1 MIEVRSSY
9 VVTMAAAEGDL
20 VDVWRQGEEGVWP
33 QAGWNGRIQ
42 QMLHGH
48 AQQSLFVWSSEW
60 GSLSDWEAAMARA
73 RTLPPHV
80 EWSQAIDSRCLYG
93 PKVEAFTILEP
104 SEPLDAAPGRL
115 EVRSAYTVR
124 TERRELARALMCR
137 AGALAGWS
145 GQNQEVLIGGNAESN
160 FVWSSTWAGLSD
172 WEQAMGADDD
182 ELEGWFADWVA
193 LVDRGGTREI
203 FRNQ

>member
-20 VDVWRQGEEGVWP
+20 VDVWRQGRESVWP
-33 QAGWNGRIQ
+33 EAGWNGRIQ

-60 GSLSDWEAAMARA
+60 NSLSDWEAAMARA
-73 RTLPPHV
+73 RALPAHV
-80 EWSQAIDSRCLYG
+80 EWSRAIDSRRLYG
-93 PKVEAFTILEP
+93 PKVEAFTVLEP
-104 SEPLDAAPGRL
+104 SGPLDATPERL

-124 TERRELARALMCR
+124 TERRELARALMRR
-137 AGALAGWS
+137 AGELAGWS
-145 GQNQEVLIGGNAESN
+145 GQNQEVLVGGNTGSN
-160 FVWSSTWAGLSD
+160 FVWSSTWAGLGD
-172 WEQAMGADDD
+172 WEQAMAAGDD

-193 LVDRGGTREI
+193 LVDQGGTREI
-203 FRNQ
+203 YRNQ

>member
-20 VDVWRQGEEGVWP
+20 VDVWRQGKEGVWP

-60 GSLSDWEAAMARA
+60 DSLSDWEAAMARA
-73 RTLPPHV
+73 QTLPPHV

-93 PKVEAFTILEP
+93 PKVEVFTILEP
-104 SEPLDAAPGRL
+104 SEPLDVAPVRL
-115 EVRSAYTVR
+115 
-124 TERRELARALMCR
+124 
-137 AGALAGWS
+137 
-145 GQNQEVLIGGNAESN
+145 
-160 FVWSSTWAGLSD
+160 
-172 WEQAMGADDD
+172 
-182 ELEGWFADWVA
+182 
-193 LVDRGGTREI
+193 
-203 FRNQ
+203 

>member
-9 VVTMAAAEGDL
+9 VVTMAAAEGAL
-20 VDVWRQGEEGVWP
+20 VDVWRQGRESVWP

-48 AQQSLFVWSSEW
+48 TQQSLFVWSSEW
-60 GSLSDWEAAMARA
+60 NSLSDWEAAMARA
-73 RTLPPHV
+73 RALPAPL
-80 EWSQAIDSRCLYG
+80 EWSRAIDSRRLYG

-104 SEPLDAAPGRL
+104 SGPLDATPGRL

-124 TERRELARALMCR
+124 TERRELAQALMRR
-137 AGALAGWS
+137 AGELAGWS
-145 GQNQEVLIGGNAESN
+145 GQNQEVLVGGNTGSN
-160 FVWSSTWAGLSD
+160 FVWSSTWAGLGD
-172 WEQAMGADDD
+172 WEQAMAAGDD

-193 LVDRGGTREI
+193 LVDQGGTREI
-203 FRNQ
+203 YRNQ